1 MKLQYKYFVLFFALF
16 VIVSIGI
23 TLTISYLTN
32 IILVKNY
39 KKMNEESL
47 NFVVRTVD
55 KEVEQ
60 LISSINAITS
70 NSVVIKRIQT
80 NYRFAKPEDI
90 LNDDHNVSNT
100 IASMSTYNLFRTIQ
114 AVYMKG
120 INGEVYQYGFGT
132 EFDEDNKVEER
143 IYGEDFKDNKLK
155 FLGVERTYY
164 RLNENAYVM
173 KFAQKMYNNLGENIG
188 WIYFEM
194 NESFFADLFVNEKLN
209 QHTKL
214 YLIDHNNKIMYSND
228 NYIKGMIF
236 QMNPLDGVYTER
248 GLKNFQWKLISETP
262 RDYISKDSE
271 LTVRV
276 TIITAIVSIILEMF
290 FVFIITRELVK
301 PIKRLTNGMKEVR
314 NGNLDIQIHTTSQD
328 EIGELTDSFNEM
340 TRDIKTYLQ
349 RRIEDEKAIKDAE
362 YQALQA
368 QINPHFMYNSLN
380 TLRWLATL
388 QEADNIVDVIDSLW
402 TLLHNTSHIQD
413 QFVNLKKEIEII
425 DAYCTI
431 QQVRYRGKFDI
442 EYNIEDE
449 HYNIVV
455 PKYILQPIV
464 ENAIFHGI
472 GPKKALGLIEVKTY
486 TMDHDLYIEVMDDG
500 VGMDEKTISQI
511 MQSNTTATNK
521 RLNNIGVNNV
531 NDRLKLL
538 YGESYGLVINSELGL
553 KTTVTIK
560 IPIKNNGVKLKD

>member
-80 NYRFAKPEDI
+80 NYRYAKPEDI

-120 INGEVYQYGFGT
+120 VNGEVYQYGFGT

-143 IYGEDFKDNKLK
+143 IYSEEFKDNKLK

-402 TLLHNTSHIQD
+402 TLLHNTSHIKD

-511 MQSNTTATNK
+511 MLSNTTATNK

-560 IPIKNNGVKLKD
+560 IPIKNNGS